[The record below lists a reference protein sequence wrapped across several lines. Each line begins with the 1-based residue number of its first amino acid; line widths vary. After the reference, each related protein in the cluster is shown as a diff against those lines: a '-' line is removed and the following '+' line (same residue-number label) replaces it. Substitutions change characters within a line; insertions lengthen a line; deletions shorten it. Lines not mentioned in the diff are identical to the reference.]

1 MFTKKDTKKLSKKD
15 MLELLVMQSKKIDE
29 LEIELEK
36 TKKELN
42 NKKITIKESGSIA
55 EAALKLNQ
63 IFEIAQKA
71 ADQYLVN
78 VKNNNQIEKFE
89 YNEKNVKNKENKN
102 YEKNK

>member
-78 VKNNNQIEKFE
+78 IKSNNQIEKFE
-89 YNEKNVKNKENKN
+89 YNEKNVKKQGK
-102 YEKNK
+102 